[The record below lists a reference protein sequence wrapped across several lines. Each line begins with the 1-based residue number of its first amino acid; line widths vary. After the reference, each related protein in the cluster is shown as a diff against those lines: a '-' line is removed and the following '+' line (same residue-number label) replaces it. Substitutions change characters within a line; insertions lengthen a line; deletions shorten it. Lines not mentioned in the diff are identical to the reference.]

1 MQELKMNDKEI
12 KHLIKLNY
20 RLMNNVAKKTK
31 RANVYKN
38 ATKSLENEN
47 DVIWEQIDLK
57 TREVEHLIEER

>member
-1 MQELKMNDKEI
+1 MNDKEI

-47 DVIWEQIDLK
+47 ESIWEQIDVK
-57 TREVEHLIEER
+57 TKEVERLIEERQHD

>member
-1 MQELKMNDKEI
+1 MNDKEI

-47 DVIWEQIDLK
+47 EAIWEQIEVK
-57 TREVEHLIEER
+57 TKEVEWLIEER

>member
-1 MQELKMNDKEI
+1 MNDKEI

-47 DVIWEQIDLK
+47 DVI
-57 TREVEHLIEER
+57 

>member
-57 TREVEHLIEER
+57 TREVERLIEER